1 LKQEMFDPE
10 TKGCKLE
17 DRRNVS
23 FSSCRCRIAF
33 LFN

>member
-1 LKQEMFDPE
+1 MFDPE

-23 FSSCRCRIAF
+23 FSACRYRVQF
-33 LFN
+33 VF